1 MKSHPATVLACVVI
15 LLIITLSGCA
25 VFPSDAPPAWVN
37 GESEKFPKELY
48 LLGVGEGDSR
58 IVAEQRAYA
67 AVARIFEVHVEAQS
81 RDSETYSIQEREGTS
96 QTSRQVTLDHV
107 TKVSTKKI
115 LGNVIILARW
125 EQLHPYQYFVLAG
138 MDRIQSEKIL
148 REELSEL
155 DEAIDKDVKESRSAN
170 DSLTKIR
177 RLKRAI
183 RSTEI
188 RNEIN
193 SDLRIVRSSGLGDPP
208 VYHLEDLNNE
218 LAHYLREELSVRLQI
233 QGDQN
238 SLIRRALLEG
248 LSREG
253 FYPIDQEKAS
263 PATNRNKSFAP
274 KAKADLLIKGAATMW
289 ELDLP
294 DPRFVYVRWCADLL
308 VLEDKPQRI
317 IGVVSRSGREGHI
330 TKGEAFVRASKA
342 MQAAVISDVTDA
354 LSDFIYGELEEL
366 APPTSTACPR

>member
-1 MKSHPATVLACVVI
+1 MTSHRPTLPACVVI
-15 LLIITLSGCA
+15 LLSVSLSGCA

-37 GESEKFPKELY
+37 GESKKFTKEMF

-58 IVAEQRAYA
+58 IAAEQRAYA
-67 AVARIFEVHVEAQS
+67 AIARIFEVQVEAQA
-81 RDSETYSIQEREGTS
+81 RDSEAYSIQEREGTL

-125 EQLHPYQYFVLAG
+125 EQSHPYQYFALAG

-148 REELSEL
+148 GEELSEL
-155 DEAIDKDVKESRSAN
+155 DQAIDKDVKESRSAN
-170 DSLTKIR
+170 DTLTKIR
-177 RLKRAI
+177 RLKRAV
-183 RSTEI
+183 RNTKI

-193 SDLRIVRSSGLGDPP
+193 SDLRIVRSSGIGEPP
-208 VYHLEDLNNE
+208 VYQLEDLKNE
-218 LAHYLREELSVRLQI
+218 LGHSLRDELSVRLQI
-233 QGDQN
+233 QGQQN

-253 FYPIDQEKAS
+253 FYTIDQEIPSTAS
-263 PATNRNKSFAP
+263 NLTKRVTP
-274 KAKADLLIKGAATMW
+274 KEKPDLLIKGAATMW

-308 VLEDKPQRI
+308 LLENTPQRI

-330 TKGEAFVRASKA
+330 TKNEAFVRASKA
-342 MQAAVISDVTDA
+342 MQAAVISDVADA
-354 LSDFIYGELEEL
+354 LSDFIYGEVEEL
-366 APPTSTACPR
+366 PPPTATACPR

>member
-1 MKSHPATVLACVVI
+1 M
-15 LLIITLSGCA
+15 
-25 VFPSDAPPAWVN
+25 FPSDAPPDWVN
-37 GESEKFPKELY
+37 GDSKNFPKETY

-58 IVAEQRAYA
+58 IVAEQQAYA
-67 AVARIFEVHVEAQS
+67 AIARIFEVRVEAQV
-81 RDSETYSIQEREGTS
+81 RDSESYSIQEREGTS

-115 LGNVIILARW
+115 LGNVLILARW
-125 EQLHPYQYFVLAG
+125 EQFHPYQYFVLAG
-138 MDRIQSEKIL
+138 MNRNQSEKIL
-148 REELSEL
+148 REGLSEL
-155 DEAIDKDVKESRSAN
+155 DLAIDKNVREGRSAK
-170 DSLTKIR
+170 DTLTRIR

-183 RSTEI
+183 RDTEI

-208 VYHLEDLNNE
+208 YYHLEDLNNE
-218 LAHYLREELSVRLQI
+218 LAHALRDELSVRLEV
-233 QGDQN
+233 QGQHN
-238 SLIRRALLEG
+238 SLIRRAILEG

-253 FYPIDQEKAS
+253 FYTIDQKKLS
-263 PATNRNKSFAP
+263 PATNRNKNFTP
-274 KAKADLLIKGAATMW
+274 KETADLLIKGAATMW

-317 IGVVSRSGREGHI
+317 IGVVSQSGREGHI
-330 TKGEAFVRASKA
+330 TKGEAMVRAGKA
-342 MQAAVISDVTDA
+342 MQAAVVTDVTNA
-354 LSDFIYGELEEL
+354 LSNFIYGEVDEL

>member
-1 MKSHPATVLACVVI
+1 M
-15 LLIITLSGCA
+15 
-25 VFPSDAPPAWVN
+25 
-37 GESEKFPKELY
+37 Y

-67 AVARIFEVHVEAQS
+67 AIARIFEVQVEAQA

-96 QTSRQVTLDHV
+96 QSSRQVTLDHV
-107 TKVSTKKI
+107 TKVSTNKI

-125 EQLHPYQYFVLAG
+125 EQLHPYEYFVLAG

-148 REELSEL
+148 IEELSEL
-155 DEAIDKDVKESRSAN
+155 DQAIEKDVKDSRSVN
-170 DSLTKIR
+170 DILTKIR

-183 RSTEI
+183 RNTGI
-188 RNEIN
+188 RDELN

-208 VYHLEDLNNE
+208 VYHVEDLQNE
-218 LAHYLREELSVRLQI
+218 LAHSLREELSVRLEI
-233 QGDQN
+233 QGDHN

-253 FYPIDQEKAS
+253 FYTNMPEKLS
-263 PATNRNKSFAP
+263 PASNQNKSFAP
-274 KAKADLLIKGAATMW
+274 KGKADLLIKGAATMW

-294 DPRFVYVRWCADLL
+294 DPRFLYVRWCADLL

-330 TKGEAFVRASKA
+330 TRGEAFVRASKA
-342 MQAAVISDVTDA
+342 MQAAVVSDVTEA
-354 LSDFIYGELEEL
+354 LSDFIYGEVEEL